1 MSLQCQDL
9 GLVSNIQRR
18 NLTHE
23 MILHVDNLFVIEKQE
38 QGLRSDLKEKVL
50 HYVSNSKKWPQ
61 KLRNGPELG
70 QQLSSSGRALASGT
84 QILRSLVHFPS
95 GAGFLRKNKGD
106 HP

>member
-23 MILHVDNLFVIEKQE
+23 MILHVDNLFVTEKQD

-50 HYVSNSKKWPQ
+50 PYVSNSKKWP
-61 KLRNGPELG
+61 
-70 QQLSSSGRALASGT
+70 
-84 QILRSLVHFPS
+84 
-95 GAGFLRKNKGD
+95 
-106 HP
+106 